1 MAKTNGKSSSP
12 RLDKLVNY
20 YIKLR
25 TEIED
30 IKKQHEAELA
40 KHLKAR
46 EVLTEQLLEALDS
59 TGQEMARTKFGTV
72 SAAVR
77 DTASCS
83 DPALFIDYVR
93 KNDAYE
99 LVERRPNSTACR
111 EFAKGN
117 DGKWPP
123 GVKVNSIRYVNVRS
137 PAQKEDII

>member
-1 MAKTNGKSSSP
+1 MPKNGKLKSSP

-20 YIKLR
+20 YLELR
-25 TEIED
+25 KEIEE
-30 IKKQHEAELA
+30 IKERHAHELDKPNKA
-40 KHLKAR
+40 K
-46 EVLTEQLLEALDS
+46 EILTEQLLQALDS